1 MPFRLDDLST
11 LPADLQKDYGYM
23 IKVCRNNLRGCRD
36 EQRKP
41 KYSVGQAKAQ
51 ATPMP
56 EDMRIAYLTVQES
69 VVNEGESQRRSGLHT
84 EGFAYLPF
92 EAGKQECVR
101 ERVWEPWGYGDALH
115 GEFTGGIFM
124 ASDVDDST
132 HVYNCRVPEILVGA
146 GGDVEHLRPI
156 LNEIMPLSAKARY
169 EDGAGD
175 TIGSAHLIEGGVQRV
190 LWPISL
196 QAEQL
201 FWMTDHTPHESRPL
215 EKGQHRCYFRL
226 VTGRVGACFIES
238 CFQDPTKFSTDE
250 EEVEQELLR
259 MGVYNATFDTSVKDQ
274 ANRAGDFEDTD
285 VLENETAVQ
294 LDNGG
299 EARFKKGA
307 FNAYKNER
315 NRKLHA
321 DPWDSEITD
330 KSYAL
335 HLIVPHPT
343 VAPLA
348 FPFAEVTCKV
358 TREALVIGNIPFAA
372 KPTSYVSLSVV
383 LHTAV
388 AWQTVNELACG
399 ESGIVHGAECIAVL
413 NGVA

>member
-1 MPFRLDDLST
+1 MLLGTRDEGSPLCKLAGHVDVLEAIWVLVERERALDALRADKECVAFAHVDDVSFPTPKGRNVNMMPFRLDDLST

-156 LNEIMPLSAKARY
+156 LNEIMPLSAEARY

-226 VTGRVGACFIES
+226 VTGRVGAWFAAHSTPNPLGTQPNARIITH
-238 CFQDPTKFSTDE
+238 DKFTGKPPPAKGDSKE
-250 EEVEQELLR
+250 EASAAAAAPPAPAPA
-259 MGVYNATFDTSVKDQ
+259 NDAT
-274 ANRAGDFEDTD
+274 E
-285 VLENETAVQ
+285 
-294 LDNGG
+294 
-299 EARFKKGA
+299 
-307 FNAYKNER
+307 
-315 NRKLHA
+315 
-321 DPWDSEITD
+321 DSE
-330 KSYAL
+330 L
-335 HLIVPHPT
+335 
-343 VAPLA
+343 
-348 FPFAEVTCKV
+348 
-358 TREALVIGNIPFAA
+358 TRLERL
-372 KPTSYVSLSVV
+372 
-383 LHTAV
+383 
-388 AWQTVNELACG
+388 EL
-399 ESGIVHGAECIAVL
+399 
-413 NGVA
+413 N